1 MTSGPADLFCISSR
15 TSKCNFHQH
24 YWEGLKFCLSSTLIQ
39 VFSTQRAVAPEK
51 FLRKYLLS
59 LLLIFAQ
66 NTLIIIS
73 EFHRTL
79 KGKGVPKIQRGSA
92 HGQQPI
98 LASGPHSCF
107 CPGSRTTILVPEKYG
122 CTSIQPLLQP
132 HPSLSHKIL
141 LPTIL
146 VWLHSCIAIGI
157 WTDTL
162 PPLNF

>member
-1 MTSGPADLFCISSR
+1 MNVTSFMNPWRGLVCKEGHCQRGKAFWWGTGDLLFPPRSLMAADSPGWNTKEGSKVTSGPADLFCISSR

-79 KGKGVPKIQRGSA
+79 KGKGVPKIQSCLLLKGATKVSGSA
-92 HGQQPI
+92 K
-98 LASGPHSCF
+98 A
-107 CPGSRTTILVPEKYG
+107 
-122 CTSIQPLLQP
+122 
-132 HPSLSHKIL
+132 
-141 LPTIL
+141 
-146 VWLHSCIAIGI
+146 
-157 WTDTL
+157 
-162 PPLNF
+162 